1 METGMTDI
9 ERIFMCNECLVS
21 AFKAR
26 RESGK
31 KKKGN
36 MNFLKRIAFVYFP
49 KATVCYALIAH
60 DDGMPGD
67 VHKDL

>member
-1 METGMTDI
+1 MNVWCRLLRPG
-9 ERIFMCNECLVS
+9 
-21 AFKAR
+21 
-26 RESGK
+26 GK
-31 KKKGN
+31 VGKKKGN